1 MNLTENTL
9 LQGGK
14 YRISCQLGQGGFGIT
29 YLAIQTALDRK
40 VAVKEFFMPN
50 CCSRDGDTTIV
61 TMGNNNTYGI
71 AEQYKRKFIKEA
83 KTIASLD
90 NPHIIRIHD
99 VFEENGTAY
108 YVMEYLEGGDLKS
121 RVHAQGLP
129 EDEALQIIRQIG
141 EALNYIHRRNILHLD
156 IKPSNILFREDET
169 AVLIDFGISKH
180 YDEKDGNE
188 TSSTPIGISD
198 GYAPLEQYDTEGI
211 SAFSPATDIYSLGAT
226 LYYLLS
232 GNRPPNASS
241 ILNNGLPTLT
251 DSTSQRTADAINK
264 AMSVRKNDRPQSV
277 SEFLSLLNETQDTG
291 NNNDI
296 ITQDAI
302 DKINHFW
309 DKNEDVI
316 KNGLKEVLNN
326 LDNKRKKRQNIN
338 ILKKVFFLFSLVCI
352 IVALSFG
359 IKYMLVKEGEVQ
371 QIEVTTDDSDYDIVA
386 YLPKDLTTAPNGVYA
401 VNKDGKGVPIEFADW
416 SCIAVALI
424 VNDAPVPQRFFIEK
438 NGETDTNV
446 MRRAYAADHAV
457 FEDNDKSFYWGKQY
471 TNVKSLQDFKY
482 SISIPHVDYDG
493 ETRNTDLNWGYL
505 AQGTTNVISTNYK
518 TWRYGAISD
527 FNGKQ
532 NTAAI
537 IAGAGANTNNRFGNM
552 ATYCTKYNQMN
563 TLFGEWYIPSCGQ
576 LALMCLYIDEINKAL
591 KKIGGKEI
599 STSAQDSY
607 WSSTEYSEAAAW
619 YVGFGRNAIIS
630 SSKKYGYQVRLIR
643 DI

>member
-61 TMGNNNTYGI
+61 TMGNNSTYGI

-129 EDEALQIIRQIG
+129 EGEALQIIRQIG

-180 YDEKDGNE
+180 YDEKDGSE
-188 TSSTPIGISD
+188 TSSTPIGISE

-241 ILNNGLPTLT
+241 ILNNGLPALT
-251 DSTSQRTADAINK
+251 DSTTQRTVDAINK
-264 AMSVRKNDRPQSV
+264 AMSVRKNDRPETVAEFMTLLSGDDVQQQSTIKPKIV
-277 SEFLSLLNETQDTG
+277 VKQKLHKQSENHSSINGGKITFYKLMKNKFVWIGITLMALLPLMFWIILYSRTG
-291 NNNDI
+291 EVE
-296 ITQDAI
+296 AI
-302 DKINHFW
+302 D
-309 DKNEDVI
+309 
-316 KNGLKEVLNN
+316 
-326 LDNKRKKRQNIN
+326 
-338 ILKKVFFLFSLVCI
+338 
-352 IVALSFG
+352 
-359 IKYMLVKEGEVQ
+359 
-371 QIEVTTDDSDYDIVA
+371 IENSDSWKYDIVA
-386 YLPKDLTTAPNGVYA
+386 
-401 VNKDGKGVPIEFADW
+401 
-416 SCIAVALI
+416 
-424 VNDAPVPQRFFIEK
+424 
-438 NGETDTNV
+438 
-446 MRRAYAADHAV
+446 
-457 FEDNDKSFYWGKQY
+457 
-471 TNVKSLQDFKY
+471 
-482 SISIPHVDYDG
+482 
-493 ETRNTDLNWGYL
+493 
-505 AQGTTNVISTNYK
+505 
-518 TWRYGAISD
+518 
-527 FNGKQ
+527 
-532 NTAAI
+532 
-537 IAGAGANTNNRFGNM
+537 
-552 ATYCTKYNQMN
+552 
-563 TLFGEWYIPSCGQ
+563 
-576 LALMCLYIDEINKAL
+576 
-591 KKIGGKEI
+591 
-599 STSAQDSY
+599 
-607 WSSTEYSEAAAW
+607 
-619 YVGFGRNAIIS
+619 
-630 SSKKYGYQVRLIR
+630 
-643 DI
+643 

>member
-1 MNLTENTL
+1 MNLTGNTL

-61 TMGNNNTYGI
+61 TMGNNSTYGI

-180 YDEKDGNE
+180 YDEKDGSE
-188 TSSTPIGISD
+188 TSSTPIGISE

-241 ILNNGLPTLT
+241 ILNNGLPALT
-251 DSTSQRTADAINK
+251 DSTTQRTVDAINK
-264 AMSVRKNDRPQSV
+264 AMSVRKNDRPETVAEFMTLLSGDDVQQQSTIKPKIV
-277 SEFLSLLNETQDTG
+277 VKQKLHKQSENHSSINGGKITFYKLMKNKFVWIGITLMALLPLMFWIILYNRTG
-291 NNNDI
+291 EVE
-296 ITQDAI
+296 AI
-302 DKINHFW
+302 D
-309 DKNEDVI
+309 
-316 KNGLKEVLNN
+316 
-326 LDNKRKKRQNIN
+326 
-338 ILKKVFFLFSLVCI
+338 
-352 IVALSFG
+352 
-359 IKYMLVKEGEVQ
+359 
-371 QIEVTTDDSDYDIVA
+371 IENSDSWKYDIVA
-386 YLPKDLTTAPNGVYA
+386 YLPQDLTTAPNGVYA
-401 VNKDGKGVPIEFADW
+401 VNKDGKGVPVEFADW

-446 MRRAYAADHAV
+446 MRHAYAADHAV
-457 FEDNDKSFYWGKQY
+457 FEDNDKRFYWGKQY
-471 TNVKSLQDFKY
+471 TNVKSLQDFKFV
-482 SISIPHVDYDG
+482 ISIPHVDYDG

-505 AQGTTNVISTNYK
+505 TQGTTNVISTNYK

-576 LALMCLYIDEINKAL
+576 LALMCLNIDEINRAL

-599 STSAQDSY
+599 STLAQDSY
-607 WSSTEYSEAAAW
+607 WSSTECSEKEAW
-619 YVGFGRNAIIS
+619 YVGFGRNAIINS
-630 SSKKYGYQVRLIR
+630 PKYYGNQVRLIR

>member
-1 MNLTENTL
+1 MNLTGNTL

-61 TMGNNNTYGI
+61 TMGNNSTYGI

-129 EDEALQIIRQIG
+129 EGEALQIIRQIG

-180 YDEKDGNE
+180 YDEKDGSE
-188 TSSTPIGISD
+188 TSSTPIGISE

-241 ILNNGLPTLT
+241 ILNNGLPALT
-251 DSTSQRTADAINK
+251 DSTTQRTVDAINK
-264 AMSVRKNDRPQSV
+264 AMSVRKNDRPETVAEFMTLLSGDDVQQQSTIKPKIV
-277 SEFLSLLNETQDTG
+277 VKQKLHKQSENHSSINGGKITFYKLMKNKFVWIGITLMALLPLMFWIILYNRTG
-291 NNNDI
+291 EVE
-296 ITQDAI
+296 AI
-302 DKINHFW
+302 D
-309 DKNEDVI
+309 
-316 KNGLKEVLNN
+316 
-326 LDNKRKKRQNIN
+326 
-338 ILKKVFFLFSLVCI
+338 
-352 IVALSFG
+352 
-359 IKYMLVKEGEVQ
+359 
-371 QIEVTTDDSDYDIVA
+371 IENSDSWKYDIVA
-386 YLPKDLTTAPNGVYA
+386 YLPQDLTTAPNGVYA
-401 VNKDGKGVPIEFADW
+401 VNKDGKGVPVEFADW

-446 MRRAYAADHAV
+446 MRHAYAADHAV
-457 FEDNDKSFYWGKQY
+457 FEDNDKRFYWGKQY
-471 TNVKSLQDFKY
+471 TNVKSLQDFKFV
-482 SISIPHVDYDG
+482 ISIPHVDYDG

-505 AQGTTNVISTNYK
+505 TQGTTNVISTNYK

-576 LALMCLYIDEINKAL
+576 LALMCLNIDEINRAL

-599 STSAQDSY
+599 STLAQDSY
-607 WSSTEYSEAAAW
+607 WSSTECSEKEAW
-619 YVGFGRNAIIS
+619 YVGFGRNAIINS
-630 SSKKYGYQVRLIR
+630 PKYYGNQVRLIR

>member
-1 MNLTENTL
+1 MNLTGNTL

-61 TMGNNNTYGI
+61 TMGNNSTYGI

-180 YDEKDGNE
+180 YDEKDGSE
-188 TSSTPIGISD
+188 TSSTPIGISE

-241 ILNNGLPTLT
+241 ILNNGLPALT
-251 DSTSQRTADAINK
+251 DSTTQRTVYAINK
-264 AMSVRKNDRPQSV
+264 AMSVRKNDRPETVAEFMTLLSGDDVQQQSTIKPKIV
-277 SEFLSLLNETQDTG
+277 VKQKLHKQSENHSSINGGKITFYKLMKNKFVWIGITLMALLPLMFWIILYNRTG
-291 NNNDI
+291 EVE
-296 ITQDAI
+296 AI
-302 DKINHFW
+302 DIENS
-309 DKNEDVI
+309 DS
-316 KNGLKEVLNN
+316 LK
-326 LDNKRKKRQNIN
+326 
-338 ILKKVFFLFSLVCI
+338 
-352 IVALSFG
+352 
-359 IKYMLVKEGEVQ
+359 
-371 QIEVTTDDSDYDIVA
+371 YDIVA
-386 YLPKDLTTAPNGVYA
+386 YLPQDLTTAPNGVYA
-401 VNKDGKGVPIEFADW
+401 VNKDGKGVPVEFADW

-446 MRRAYAADHAV
+446 MRHAYAADHAV
-457 FEDNDKSFYWGKQY
+457 FEDNDKRFYWGKQY
-471 TNVKSLQDFKY
+471 TNVKSLQDFKFV
-482 SISIPHVDYDG
+482 ISIPHVDYDG
-493 ETRNTDLNWGYL
+493 KTRNTDLNWGYL
-505 AQGTTNVISTNYK
+505 TQGTTNVISTNYK

-576 LALMCLYIDEINKAL
+576 LALMCLNIDEINKAL

-599 STSAQDSY
+599 STLAQDSY
-607 WSSTEYSEAAAW
+607 WSSTECSEKEAW
-619 YVGFGRNAIIS
+619 YVGFGRNAIINS
-630 SSKKYGYQVRLIR
+630 PKYYGNQVRLIR

>member
-14 YRISCQLGQGGFGIT
+14 YSISCQLGQGGFGIT

-40 VAVKEFFMPN
+40 VAIKEFFMPN

-61 TMGNNNTYGI
+61 TMGNNSTYGI

-180 YDEKDGNE
+180 YDEKDGSE
-188 TSSTPIGISD
+188 TSSTPIGISE

-241 ILNNGLPTLT
+241 ILNNGLPALT
-251 DSTSQRTADAINK
+251 DSTTQRTVDAINK
-264 AMSVRKNDRPQSV
+264 AMSVRKNDRPETVAEFMTLLSGDDVQQQSTIKPKIV
-277 SEFLSLLNETQDTG
+277 VKQKLHKQSENHSSINGGKITFYKLMKNKFVWIGITLMALLPLMFWIILYNRTG
-291 NNNDI
+291 EVE
-296 ITQDAI
+296 AI
-302 DKINHFW
+302 D
-309 DKNEDVI
+309 
-316 KNGLKEVLNN
+316 
-326 LDNKRKKRQNIN
+326 
-338 ILKKVFFLFSLVCI
+338 
-352 IVALSFG
+352 
-359 IKYMLVKEGEVQ
+359 
-371 QIEVTTDDSDYDIVA
+371 IENSDSWKYDIVA
-386 YLPKDLTTAPNGVYA
+386 YLPQDLTTAPNGVYA
-401 VNKDGKGVPIEFADW
+401 VNKDGKGVPVEFADW

-446 MRRAYAADHAV
+446 MRHAYAADHAV
-457 FEDNDKSFYWGKQY
+457 FEDNDKRFYWGKQY
-471 TNVKSLQDFKY
+471 TNVKSLQDFKFV
-482 SISIPHVDYDG
+482 ISIPHVDYDG

-505 AQGTTNVISTNYK
+505 TQGTTNVISTNYK

-576 LALMCLYIDEINKAL
+576 LALMCLNIDEINKAL

-599 STSAQDSY
+599 STLAQDSY
-607 WSSTEYSEAAAW
+607 WSSTECSEKEAW
-619 YVGFGRNAIIS
+619 YVGFGRNAIINS
-630 SSKKYGYQVRLIR
+630 PKYYGNQVRLIR

>member
-1 MNLTENTL
+1 MTLTENTL

-61 TMGNNNTYGI
+61 TMGNNSTYGI

-121 RVHAQGLP
+121 RVHEQGLP

-226 LYYLLS
+226 LYYMLS

-264 AMSVRKNDRPQSV
+264 AMSVRKNDRPETV
-277 SEFLSLLNETQDTG
+277 AEFMTLLSG
-291 NNNDI
+291 N
-296 ITQDAI
+296 
-302 DKINHFW
+302 
-309 DKNEDVI
+309 
-316 KNGLKEVLNN
+316 
-326 LDNKRKKRQNIN
+326 
-338 ILKKVFFLFSLVCI
+338 
-352 IVALSFG
+352 
-359 IKYMLVKEGEVQ
+359 EVQ
-371 QIEVTTDDSDYDIVA
+371 QQSTIKPKIVVKQKTYKEPENHSSINGGKITFYKLMKNKFVWIGITLMALLPLMFWIISYNRTGEVKAIDIENSDSLEYDIVA
-386 YLPKDLTTAPNGVYA
+386 YIPQDLTTAPNGVYA
-401 VNKDGKGVPIEFADW
+401 VNKDGKGVPVEFADW

-424 VNDAPVPQRFFIEK
+424 VNDAPVPQRFWIEK

-446 MRRAYAADHAV
+446 MRQSYAADYAV
-457 FEDNDKSFYWGKQY
+457 FEDNDNKFCWGGKQY
-471 TNVKSLQDFKY
+471 INLKRTPDFKKAF
-482 SISIPHVDYDG
+482 SIPHKDYDG
-493 ETRNTDLNWGYL
+493 ETRYTDFDWGYL
-505 AQGTTNVISTNYK
+505 KQGATNVISTNYK
-518 TWRYGAISD
+518 TWEYGAISD
-527 FNGKQ
+527 FNGKM

-537 IAGAGANTNNRFGNM
+537 IAEADKNSNNRYGNM
-552 ATYCTKYNQMN
+552 ATYCTMYNQMN
-563 TLFGEWYIPSCGQ
+563 TIFGGWYIPSCGQ

-599 STSAQDSY
+599 STSVQDSY

>member
-1 MNLTENTL
+1 MNLTGNTL

-61 TMGNNNTYGI
+61 TMGNNSTYGI

-180 YDEKDGNE
+180 YDEKDGSE
-188 TSSTPIGISD
+188 TSSTPIGISE

-241 ILNNGLPTLT
+241 ILNNGLPALT
-251 DSTSQRTADAINK
+251 DSTTQRTVDAINK
-264 AMSVRKNDRPQSV
+264 AMSVRKNDRPETVAEFMTLLSGDDVQQQSTIKPKIV
-277 SEFLSLLNETQDTG
+277 VKQKLHKQSENHSSINGGKITFYKLMKNKFVWIGITLMALLSLMFWIILYNRTG
-291 NNNDI
+291 EVE
-296 ITQDAI
+296 AI
-302 DKINHFW
+302 D
-309 DKNEDVI
+309 
-316 KNGLKEVLNN
+316 
-326 LDNKRKKRQNIN
+326 
-338 ILKKVFFLFSLVCI
+338 
-352 IVALSFG
+352 
-359 IKYMLVKEGEVQ
+359 
-371 QIEVTTDDSDYDIVA
+371 IENSDSWKYDIVA
-386 YLPKDLTTAPNGVYA
+386 YLPQDLTTAPNGVYA
-401 VNKDGKGVPIEFADW
+401 VNKDGKGVPVEFADW

-446 MRRAYAADHAV
+446 MRHAYAADHAV
-457 FEDNDKSFYWGKQY
+457 FEDNDKRFYWGKQY
-471 TNVKSLQDFKY
+471 TNVKSLQDFKFV
-482 SISIPHVDYDG
+482 ISIPHVDYDG
-493 ETRNTDLNWGYL
+493 KTRNTDLNWGYL
-505 AQGTTNVISTNYK
+505 TQGTTNVISTNYK

-576 LALMCLYIDEINKAL
+576 LALMCLNIDEINKAL

-599 STSAQDSY
+599 STLAQDSY
-607 WSSTEYSEAAAW
+607 WSSTECSEKEAW
-619 YVGFGRNAIIS
+619 YVGFGRNAIINS
-630 SSKKYGYQVRLIR
+630 PKYYGNQVRLIR

>member
-1 MNLTENTL
+1 MNLTGNTL

-40 VAVKEFFMPN
+40 GAVKEFFMPN

-61 TMGNNNTYGI
+61 TMGNNSTYGI

-180 YDEKDGNE
+180 YDEKDGSE
-188 TSSTPIGISD
+188 TSSTPIGISE

-241 ILNNGLPTLT
+241 ILNNGLPALT
-251 DSTSQRTADAINK
+251 DSTTQRTVDAINK
-264 AMSVRKNDRPQSV
+264 AMSVRKNDRPETVAEFMTLLSGDDVQQQSTIKPKIV
-277 SEFLSLLNETQDTG
+277 VKQKLHKQSENHSSINGGKITFYKLMKNKFVWIGITLMALLSLMFWIILYSRTG
-291 NNNDI
+291 EVE
-296 ITQDAI
+296 AI
-302 DKINHFW
+302 D
-309 DKNEDVI
+309 
-316 KNGLKEVLNN
+316 
-326 LDNKRKKRQNIN
+326 
-338 ILKKVFFLFSLVCI
+338 
-352 IVALSFG
+352 
-359 IKYMLVKEGEVQ
+359 
-371 QIEVTTDDSDYDIVA
+371 IENSDSWKYDIVA
-386 YLPKDLTTAPNGVYA
+386 YLPQDLTTAPNGVYA
-401 VNKDGKGVPIEFADW
+401 VNKDGKGVPVEFADW

-446 MRRAYAADHAV
+446 MRHAYAADHAV
-457 FEDNDKSFYWGKQY
+457 FEDNDKRFYWGKQY
-471 TNVKSLQDFKY
+471 TNVKSLQDFKFV
-482 SISIPHVDYDG
+482 ISIPHVDYDG

-505 AQGTTNVISTNYK
+505 TQGTTNVISTNYK

-576 LALMCLYIDEINKAL
+576 LALMCLNIDEINRAL

-599 STSAQDSY
+599 STLAQDSY
-607 WSSTEYSEAAAW
+607 WSSTECSEKEAW
-619 YVGFGRNAIIS
+619 YVGFGRNAIINS
-630 SSKKYGYQVRLIR
+630 PKYYGNQVRLIR

>member
-1 MNLTENTL
+1 MNLTGNTL

-61 TMGNNNTYGI
+61 TMGNNSTYGI

-180 YDEKDGNE
+180 YDEKDGSE
-188 TSSTPIGISD
+188 TSSTPIGISE

-232 GNRPPNASS
+232 GNRPPNATS
-241 ILNNGLPTLT
+241 ILNNGLPALT
-251 DSTSQRTADAINK
+251 DSTTQRTVDAINK
-264 AMSVRKNDRPQSV
+264 AMSVRKNDRPETVAEFMTLLSGDDVQQQSTIKPKIV
-277 SEFLSLLNETQDTG
+277 VKQKLHKQSENHSSINGGKITFYKLMKNKFVWIGITLMALLPLMFWIILYNRTG
-291 NNNDI
+291 EVE
-296 ITQDAI
+296 AI
-302 DKINHFW
+302 D
-309 DKNEDVI
+309 
-316 KNGLKEVLNN
+316 
-326 LDNKRKKRQNIN
+326 
-338 ILKKVFFLFSLVCI
+338 
-352 IVALSFG
+352 
-359 IKYMLVKEGEVQ
+359 
-371 QIEVTTDDSDYDIVA
+371 IENSDSWKYDIVA
-386 YLPKDLTTAPNGVYA
+386 YLPQDLTTAPNGVYA
-401 VNKDGKGVPIEFADW
+401 VNKDGKGVPVEFADW

-446 MRRAYAADHAV
+446 MRHAYAADHAV
-457 FEDNDKSFYWGKQY
+457 FEDNDKRFYWGKQY
-471 TNVKSLQDFKY
+471 TNVKSLQDFKFV
-482 SISIPHVDYDG
+482 ISIPHVDYDG

-505 AQGTTNVISTNYK
+505 TQGTTNVISTNYK

-576 LALMCLYIDEINKAL
+576 LALMCLNIDEINRAL

-599 STSAQDSY
+599 STLAQDSY
-607 WSSTEYSEAAAW
+607 WSSTECSEKEAW
-619 YVGFGRNAIIS
+619 YVGFGRNAIINS
-630 SSKKYGYQVRLIR
+630 PKYYGNQVRLIR

>member
-61 TMGNNNTYGI
+61 TMGNNSTYGM

-241 ILNNGLPTLT
+241 ILNNGLPTLS

-264 AMSVRKNDRPQSV
+264 AMSVRKNDRPETV
-277 SEFLSLLNETQDTG
+277 AEFMTLLSG
-291 NNNDI
+291 N
-296 ITQDAI
+296 
-302 DKINHFW
+302 
-309 DKNEDVI
+309 
-316 KNGLKEVLNN
+316 
-326 LDNKRKKRQNIN
+326 
-338 ILKKVFFLFSLVCI
+338 
-352 IVALSFG
+352 
-359 IKYMLVKEGEVQ
+359 EVQ
-371 QIEVTTDDSDYDIVA
+371 QQSTIKPKIVVKQKTYKEPENHSSINGGKITFYKLMKNKFVWIGITLMALLPLMFWIISYNRTGEVKAIDIENSDSLEYDIVA
-386 YLPKDLTTAPNGVYA
+386 YIPQDLTTAPNGVYA
-401 VNKDGKGVPIEFADW
+401 VNKDGKGVPVEFADW

-424 VNDAPVPQRFFIEK
+424 VNDAPVPQRFWIEK

-446 MRRAYAADHAV
+446 MRKSYAADYAV
-457 FEDNDKSFYWGKQY
+457 FEDNDNKFCWGGKQY
-471 TNVKSLQDFKY
+471 INLKRIPDFKKAF
-482 SISIPHVDYDG
+482 SIPHKDYDG
-493 ETRNTDLNWGYL
+493 ETRYTDFDWGYL
-505 AQGTTNVISTNYK
+505 KQGATNVISTNYK
-518 TWRYGAISD
+518 TWDNGALSD
-527 FNGKQ
+527 FNGKM

-537 IAGAGANTNNRFGNM
+537 IAEADKNSNNRYGNM
-552 ATYCTKYNQMN
+552 ATYCTMYNQMN
-563 TLFGEWYIPSCGQ
+563 TIFGGWYIPSCGQ